1 MKELPFALLV
11 AGAAF
16 LVASCASRPHP
27 WRVEI
32 RPVSGQQ
39 VALLV
44 KGGAGLQFNAQAEAL
59 AMKDRRLL
67 ELTAPG
73 TLEITGGEGELE
85 FSAADPAQRFI
96 LIVKRDT
103 AGVTRQLET
112 LGPRA
117 VIGMRD
123 GKMRIEGESMTM
135 REVRAP

>member
-16 LVASCASRPHP
+16 LVASCTSRPHP

-32 RPVSGQQ
+32 RPVTGQH

-44 KGGAGLQFNAQAEAL
+44 KGGAGLQFNAQADAL
-59 AMKDRRLL
+59 GMKDRLL
-67 ELTAPG
+67 VQFTAPG
-73 TLEITGGEGELE
+73 TLVITGGEGELE
-85 FSAADPAQRFI
+85 LSAADTAQRFV

-112 LGPRA
+112 LGQRA

-123 GKMRIEGESMTM
+123 GKLKIAGESMSV